1 MKVVDAQVHV
11 WGADTPAR
19 PWPGGGNP
27 KPHRAEPWT
36 AAELISGMDAAGI
49 DAAVIV
55 PPGWEGERNDL
66 ALAAAADYPGRFAVM
81 GRFDPLLV
89 NPFEAFEHWR
99 DQPGMLGVRFT
110 FHSARG
116 GALLLEPAMASVWAA
131 AERHAIPL
139 MIRALPPMLPVVADI
154 ASRHPGLQLAL
165 DHLAIPQ
172 GATDAAAFA
181 HLPGL
186 LALARHPNIA
196 VKATCMPAYAT
207 DPFPYRGLHE
217 PLRAIIDAYGA
228 ERVFW
233 GSDVSRL
240 PGSYRDGVLQWT
252 MHMPWLD
259 RASVE
264 AIMGGA
270 LSRWLRWPGHA
281 SAR

>member
-36 AAELISGMDAAGI
+36 AAELVAAMDAAGV

-81 GRFDPLLV
+81 GRFDPLLG

-116 GALLLEPAMASVWAA
+116 GALLLEPAMADVWAA

-154 ASRHPGLQLAL
+154 AIRHPGLQLAL

-172 GATDAAAFA
+172 GATDSAAFA

-207 DPFPYRGLHE
+207 DPYPHRGLHE

-259 RASVE
+259 RASIE